1 MASEP
6 LRDEATRR
14 ELEDQRA
21 IQFLVEGEIE
31 GVERACGIAE
41 AGLHATPFEQAIL
54 PTLQFITH
62 EHRDEVEW
70 GQAFRLRMAEAHV
83 EDVGHAGEA
92 QFAECLIKF
101 GDVHA
106 VAPLRSIR
114 SR

>member
-21 IQFLVEGEIE
+21 IQFLVEGEVE

-41 AGLHATPFEQAIL
+41 ARLDPTAFEQAIL
-54 PTLQFITH
+54 PTLQFIADQ
-62 EHRDEVEW
+62 HRDEVEW
-70 GQAFRLRMAEAHV
+70 GQSFRLRMAEAHV
-83 EDVGHAGEA
+83 EDVGHAGES
-92 QFAECLIKF
+92 QFAECLIEF
-101 GDVHA
+101 GDIHA